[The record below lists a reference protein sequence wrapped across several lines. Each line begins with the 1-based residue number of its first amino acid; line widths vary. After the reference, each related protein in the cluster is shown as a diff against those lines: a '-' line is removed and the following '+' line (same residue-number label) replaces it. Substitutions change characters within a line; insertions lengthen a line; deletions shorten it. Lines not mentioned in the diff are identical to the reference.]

1 MPSRLLTRLRSAFA
15 ARPGGHSPR
24 RPRSVLPLRP
34 GPGSRG
40 RTGTRP
46 EPASLG
52 RPEPASAT
60 RPGSRS
66 RARLEAALTAALS
79 IAALVALPGT
89 ARAEPAA
96 SGGEF
101 EQQVLFKAS
110 QDPGYACFRIPS
122 VVRTTEGTLLAFA
135 EGRVLNCGDAADID
149 IVVKRS
155 SDGGRTWSP
164 LQVVNDGGGNT
175 HGNPTPI
182 VDRETG
188 RIVLA
193 ETYNTGRT
201 DSASC
206 STPCD
211 RTPHLQYSDD
221 DGLSWSQPR
230 DLSDEILPANW
241 NSWYATGPVHGIQLT
256 RGRHAGR
263 LVFAVNTETWNG
275 GRITANN
282 AALITSDDGGDHW
295 DIGATDSWPIADD
308 GTFRQKPSEMTLS
321 ERTDG
326 SVLVSGREQDGTDL
340 GHRTQ
345 AVSRDGG
352 DSFLSSF
359 RDVPDLYAPQVQG
372 STLRVGDRILL
383 SCPGD
388 PDRRRTMMIR
398 SSYDGGRTWDSVDRG
413 TVVTTDWSGYSD
425 LVRVDGDTVG
435 LLYEGGAVD
444 ARDEIRFARFAED
457 WLQPRRGPDPT
468 TADLAPFTRR
478 AAVLGGAGRTAG
490 VLGNAL
496 EFDGTDDAVRLP
508 YQDRLTLGTKDFTAS
523 LWFRYTA
530 TTGEQP
536 LLWMGGIGTT
546 QPQVWLRAEPAS
558 NRITGLVTTR
568 DGASPPATRFVRAT
582 GAFNDGQWHH
592 LALRRGG
599 GQLTLFIDGTTVS
612 TADVPGSASRNSP
625 FGVHIGQR
633 MDSRAYFTGAIDD
646 VRVYDRGLTDDELSE
661 PPSRQVTRDTV
672 LWLPMDHVSGEH

>member
-1 MPSRLLTRLRSAFA
+1 MRSAPRARLRSTLTA
-15 ARPGGHSPR
+15 
-24 RPRSVLPLRP
+24 VL
-34 GPGSRG
+34 
-40 RTGTRP
+40 T
-46 EPASLG
+46 
-52 RPEPASAT
+52 
-60 RPGSRS
+60 
-66 RARLEAALTAALS
+66 TAAL
-79 IAALVALPGT
+79 LALPSPAGAEQT
-89 ARAEPAA
+89 AAT
-96 SGGEF
+96 GEF

-110 QDPGYACFRIPS
+110 QDPGYACFRIPA
-122 VVRTTEGTLLAFA
+122 VVKTTEGTLLAFA

-155 SDGGRTWSP
+155 TDGGRTWSP
-164 LQVVNDGGGNT
+164 LQVVNDGGGDT
-175 HGNPTPI
+175 HGNPAPI

-206 STPCD
+206 QVPCD

-221 DGLSWSQPR
+221 DGLTWSQPR
-230 DLSDEILPANW
+230 DLSNEILPPNW

-263 LVFAVNTETWNG
+263 LVFGVNTETWNG
-275 GRITANN
+275 SRVTANN

-295 DIGATDSWPIADD
+295 DIGATDSWPISDD
-308 GTFRQKPSEMTLS
+308 GTFRQKPSEMTLT

-352 DSFLSSF
+352 DSFVAPF
-359 RDVPDLYAPQVQG
+359 RDIPDLYTPQVQG
-372 STLRVGDRILL
+372 SSLRLGDRILL

-425 LVRVDGDTVG
+425 MVRVDGDTVG
-435 LLYEGGAVD
+435 LMYEGGAVD
-444 ARDEIRFARFAED
+444 ARDEIRFARFTED
-457 WLQPRRGPDPT
+457 WLKPRRGPDPT
-468 TADLAPFTRR
+468 TADLAPHTQR
-478 AAVLGGAGRTAG
+478 AAVLGGAEETEG
-490 VLGNAL
+490 VFGGAL
-496 EFDGTDDAVRLP
+496 AFDGIDDAVRLP
-508 YQDRLTLGTKDFTAS
+508 YQDQLPLGTKDFTAS

-536 LLWMGGIGTT
+536 LLWMGGIGTS
-546 QPQVWLRAEPAS
+546 QPQVWLRGEPAS
-558 NRITGLVTTR
+558 NRITGLITTR
-568 DGASPPATRFVRAT
+568 NGAAAPRSASVRTT
-582 GAFNDGQWHH
+582 GAYNDGQWHL

-612 TADVPGSASRNSP
+612 TPDVPGSVSRNSP

-646 VRVYDRGLTDDELSE
+646 VRVYDRALGDDELAAA
-661 PPSRQVTRDTV
+661 PSRNVTRDTV
-672 LWLPMDHVSGEH
+672 LWLPMDHVSGDH

>member
-1 MPSRLLTRLRSAFA
+1 MPSRLRTRPRSALATRSRSAFA
-15 ARPGGHSPR
+15 ARPGSGF
-24 RPRSVLPLRP
+24 
-34 GPGSRG
+34 
-40 RTGTRP
+40 
-46 EPASLG
+46 
-52 RPEPASAT
+52 
-60 RPGSRS
+60 
-66 RARLEAALTAALS
+66 RARLAAALTAALS
-79 IAALVALPGT
+79 TAALLALPGT
-89 ARAEPAA
+89 ARAEPPATN
-96 SGGEF
+96 GEF

-122 VVRTTEGTLLAFA
+122 VVRTTGGTLLAFA

-155 SDGGRTWSP
+155 ADGGRTWSP
-164 LQVVNDGGGNT
+164 LQVVNEGGGDT

-201 DSASC
+201 DSAGC
-206 STPCD
+206 PVPCD

-221 DGLSWSQPR
+221 DGLTWSRPR
-230 DLSDEILPANW
+230 DLSAEILPANW

-275 GRITANN
+275 SRVTANN

-308 GTFRQKPSEMTLS
+308 GTFRQKPSEMTLT

-352 DSFLSSF
+352 DSFVSSF

-388 PDRRRTMMIR
+388 PDRRRTMTIR

-425 LVRVDGDTVG
+425 LVRIDGDTVG
-435 LLYEGGAVD
+435 LMYEGGAVD
-444 ARDEIRFARFAED
+444 ARDEIRFARFTED
-457 WLQPRRGPDPT
+457 WLRPRRGPDPT
-468 TADLAPFTRR
+468 TADLAPLTRR
-478 AAVLGGAGRTAG
+478 AAVLGGPSRTAG
-490 VLGNAL
+490 VLRGAL
-496 EFDGTDDAVRLP
+496 EFDGADDAVRLP
-508 YQDRLTLGTKDFTAS
+508 YQDRLPLGTKDFTAS

-530 TTGEQP
+530 VGGEQP

-546 QPQVWLRAEPAS
+546 QPQVWLRGEPAS
-558 NRITGLVTTR
+558 NRITGLITTR
-568 DGASPPATRFVRAT
+568 NGAAAPTTASVRTT
-582 GAFNDGQWHH
+582 GAYNDGQWHH

-599 GQLTLFIDGTTVS
+599 GRLTLFVDGTTVGA
-612 TADVPGSASRNSP
+612 ADVPGSVSRNSP

-633 MDSRAYFTGAIDD
+633 IDSRAFFTGAIDD
-646 VRVYDRGLTDDELSE
+646 VRVYERALSDDELSA
-661 PPSRQVTRDTV
+661 PPSEQVTRDTV
-672 LWLPMDHVSGEH
+672 LWLPMDHVSGDH